1 MTECPLSER
10 WVPASSTRSS
20 YLLKPQERMVGGRA
34 LWDALLP
41 GWMSYMGFSGGRAVQ
56 QPPVAVWSQNLNLKQ
71 DVLLGHFSPFLILTV
86 GLFGDGIPSVTLIK
100 NSVIF

>member
-10 WVPASSTRSS
+10 WVPASSTHSS
-20 YLLKPQERMVGGRA
+20 HLLKPKERMGGHS
-34 LWDALLP
+34 
-41 GWMSYMGFSGGRAVQ
+41 GMHSYQDGCLTWSLGGRAVQ
-56 QPPVAVWSQNLNLKQ
+56 QPPVAVWSQNLNLEQ

-86 GLFGDGIPSVTLIK
+86 GLFGDRIPSVTLIK